1 MTTHSSAT
9 RSVLW
14 LARRLPD
21 IVKELRPM
29 PSHMVSELEGR
40 LAAAKEQGA
49 TRNSL
54 RSCADYVFES
64 MGVRQPTWV
73 EGSTAARLPAVA
85 IHPDIGAFI
94 LHQHTPAG
102 GWLLEDADGSRHVT
116 VLPEGAFY
124 TEIQASQ
131 AATPGLYRTAG
142 ELFRGALRDNR
153 RYFVHAAV
161 ASIVINL
168 FGLLTSLYSMQVYD
182 RVIPTQGLSTLYAL
196 TAGISMG
203 ILLELIAK
211 FARAA
216 ITEHSVRSMDL
227 NLSHSIFERLLRVR
241 MDQFPASVGTLSA
254 QLRSYEMIRS
264 FASSVTLYLLV
275 DTPFAALF
283 LVVIYLLGGPLVAAV
298 PVVFFIVALA
308 IGFLFRSGMERHALS
323 GQAASNRKLGLL
335 VEAVEGAEAI
345 KASGAGWQFLARWN
359 GLTRI
364 NIDEDMRLRH
374 LGDSASY
381 YAGFLQQIS
390 YVLLVATGAYVA
402 STSTSLTSGG
412 IIACSIISGRV
423 LTPAGMLPGLMV
435 QWANAKSAM
444 RSLSHIFKLEQDN
457 HAVERPLVMDHLR
470 GEMAVQNLEFGYRGH
485 ATVLQ
490 LESLRIEPGE
500 KIGLLG
506 AVGSGKSTLLKL
518 LSGMYMPSK
527 GRVSLDGID
536 LQHISRVHLSDR
548 LGYLPQDVRLFAG
561 SLRDNLTTGIVGK
574 TEQHLL
580 AACELTGLRQVIAAH
595 PKGLDMPIA
604 EGGTG
609 VSGGQK
615 QLIAL
620 TRMVLSAPDVWLLDE
635 PTASMDEALEMRTIA
650 ALSTTVQVDQTLIL
664 VTHKPALLQLVDR
677 LVILSPTGV
686 VMDGPKAQ
694 VLQQLA
700 ARSRPTPVPTPS
712 NANATAAR
720 PGAPLEAVA

>member
-1 MTTHSSAT
+1 MTAASSVTH
-9 RSVLW
+9 SVLW

-21 IVKELRPM
+21 LVKDLRPM
-29 PSHMVSELEGR
+29 QSHMMAELEGR
-40 LAAAKEQGA
+40 LTVLQEMSV
-49 TRNSL
+49 TRDGL
-54 RSCADYVFES
+54 RDCVDHAFRA
-64 MGVRQPTWV
+64 MGVRSQAWV
-73 EGSTAARLPAVA
+73 EGSAAARLPAAA

-102 GWLLEDADGSRHVT
+102 GWLLEDATGRRHVT
-116 VLPEGAFY
+116 VLPQGALY
-124 TEIQASQ
+124 TEIHATQAES
-131 AATPGLYRTAG
+131 LDFYRTAG

-153 RYFVHAAV
+153 RYFFHAAI
-161 ASIVINL
+161 ASVVINL

-196 TAGISMG
+196 TAGIAVG

-216 ITEHSVRSMDL
+216 ITEHSIRSMDL
-227 NLSHSIFERLLRVR
+227 ELSHSIFERLLRVR

-275 DTPFAALF
+275 DTPFALIF
-283 LVVIYLLGGPLVAAV
+283 LAIIYLLGGPLVAAV
-298 PVVFFIVALA
+298 PVAFFIVALA
-308 IGFLFRSGMERHALS
+308 VGFLFRRGMERHALS
-323 GQAASNRKLGLL
+323 GQAAANRKLGLL
-335 VEAVEGAEAI
+335 VEAVESAESI

-359 GLTRI
+359 GLTRT
-364 NIDEDMRLRH
+364 NVDEDMRLRH
-374 LGDSASY
+374 LGESASH

-402 STSTSLTSGG
+402 STSTSLTAGG

-444 RSLSHIFKLEQDN
+444 RSLSHIFTLEQDN
-457 HAVERPLVMDHLR
+457 HAVERPLVIDRLR
-470 GEMAVQNLEFGYRGH
+470 GEMAVQKLEFGYRGH

-490 LESLRIEPGE
+490 LENLHIAAGE
-500 KIGLLG
+500 KVGLLG
-506 AVGSGKSTLLKL
+506 PVGSGKSTLLKL

-527 GRVSLDGID
+527 GRVSLDGVD
-536 LQHISRVHLSDR
+536 MQHISRAHLSDR

-561 SLRDNLTTGIVGK
+561 TLRDNLVSGVVGK

-620 TRMVLSAPDVWLLDE
+620 TRMVLAAPDVWLLDE
-635 PTASMDEALEMRTIA
+635 PTASMDEALEVRTIA
-650 ALSTTVQVDQTLIL
+650 ALRAGVQVDQTLIL

-686 VMDGPKAQ
+686 VLDGPKAQ

-700 ARSRPTPVPTPS
+700 ARSRPAS
-712 NANATAAR
+712 ATR

>member
-1 MTTHSSAT
+1 MNTSPPINTPSSAAQ
-9 RSVLW
+9 SVLW

-21 IVKELRPM
+21 IVKDLRPLQ
-29 PSHMVSELEGR
+29 SHMVVELESR
-40 LAAAKEQGA
+40 LAAAQERGL
-49 TRNSL
+49 TRDGL
-54 RSCADYVFES
+54 KACVAYAFAS
-64 MGVRQPTWV
+64 MGAHSQAWDER
-73 EGSTAARLPAVA
+73 SAAARLPAVA
-85 IHPDIGAFI
+85 VHPDIGVFI

-102 GWLLEDADGSRHVT
+102 GWLLEDASGNRHVT
-116 VLPEGAFY
+116 VLPSGALY
-124 TEIQASQ
+124 TEIQASH
-131 AATPGLYRTAG
+131 ATGTSLYRTAG

-153 RYFVHAAV
+153 RYFIHAAI
-161 ASIVINL
+161 ASVVINL

-196 TAGISMG
+196 TAGIAVG
-203 ILLELIAK
+203 ILLELVAK
-211 FARAA
+211 FARAT
-216 ITEHSVRSMDL
+216 ITEHSIRSMDVD
-227 NLSHSIFERLLRVR
+227 LSHSIFERLLRVR

-275 DTPFAALF
+275 DTPFAILF
-283 LVVIYLLGGPLVAAV
+283 LAVIYLLGGPLVAAV

-308 IGFLFRSGMERHALS
+308 VGFLFRSGMERHALS

-335 VEAVEGAEAI
+335 VEAVEGAESI

-374 LGDSASY
+374 LGDSATY

-402 STSTSLTSGG
+402 STSTSLTAGG

-444 RSLSHIFKLEQDN
+444 RSLSHIFSLEQDN
-457 HAVERPLVMDHLR
+457 HAVERPLAIDRLR
-470 GEMAVQNLEFGYRGH
+470 GEVTVQNLEFGYRGH

-490 LESLRIEPGE
+490 LENLHIKPGE
-500 KIGLLG
+500 KVGLLG
-506 AVGSGKSTLLKL
+506 PVGSGKSTLLKL
-518 LSGMYMPSK
+518 LSGMYMPSA

-536 LQHISRVHLSDR
+536 LQHVSRPHLSDR

-561 SLRDNLTTGIVGK
+561 TLRDNLTTGVLGK

-595 PKGLDMPIA
+595 PKGFDMPIA

-620 TRMVLSAPDVWLLDE
+620 TRMVLATPDVWLLDE
-635 PTASMDEALEMRTIA
+635 PTASMDETLESRTIA
-650 ALSTTVQVDQTLIL
+650 ALRASVQVDQTLIL

-686 VMDGPKAQ
+686 VMDGPKAL

-700 ARSRPTPVPTPS
+700 ARSRPAP
-712 NANATAAR
+712 AGR

>member
-1 MTTHSSAT
+1 MTTQSSVT
-9 RSVLW
+9 HSVLW

-21 IVKELRPM
+21 IVKDLRPM
-29 PSHMVSELEGR
+29 QSHMVSELEGR
-40 LAAAKEQGA
+40 LMVAQEQGA
-49 TRNSL
+49 TRDGL
-54 RSCADYVFES
+54 QGCVDHAFES
-64 MGVRQPTWV
+64 MGVRQPAWA
-73 EGSTAARLPAVA
+73 EGSAAARLPAVA
-85 IHPDIGAFI
+85 IHPDVGAFI

-102 GWLLEDADGSRHVT
+102 GWLLEDAAGSRHVSA
-116 VLPEGAFY
+116 LPEGALY
-124 TEIQASQ
+124 TEIQASH
-131 AATPGLYRTAG
+131 AVGPGLYRTAG
-142 ELFRGALRDNR
+142 DLFRGALRDNR
-153 RYFVHAAV
+153 RYFIHAAI
-161 ASIVINL
+161 ASVVINL

-196 TAGISMG
+196 TAGIAIG
-203 ILLELIAK
+203 ILLELVAK
-211 FARAA
+211 FARAT
-216 ITEHSVRSMDL
+216 ITEHSIRSMDL

-275 DTPFAALF
+275 DTPFAVLF
-283 LVVIYLLGGPLVAAV
+283 LAVIYLLGGPLVAAV

-308 IGFLFRSGMERHALS
+308 VGFLFRSGMERHALS

-345 KASGAGWQFLARWN
+345 KASGASWQFLARWN
-359 GLTRI
+359 GLTRT

-402 STSTSLTSGG
+402 STSTSLTAGG

-444 RSLSHIFKLEQDN
+444 RSLSHIFDLEQDN
-457 HAVERPLVMDHLR
+457 HAVERPMVIDRLR
-470 GEMAVQNLEFGYRGH
+470 GEVVVQNLEFGYRGH

-490 LESLRIEPGE
+490 LESLRIAPGE
-500 KIGLLG
+500 KVGLLG

-536 LQHISRVHLSDR
+536 LQHISRAHLSDR

-561 SLRDNLTTGIVGK
+561 TLRDNLTTGVVGK

-615 QLIAL
+615 QMIAL
-620 TRMVLSAPDVWLLDE
+620 TRMVLSTPDMWLLDE
-635 PTASMDEALEMRTIA
+635 PTASMDEPLEMRTIA
-650 ALSTTVQVDQTLIL
+650 ALRATVQVDQTLIL

-700 ARSRPTPVPTPS
+700 ARSRPAPVSTPAPAP
-712 NANATAAR
+712 ATR

>member
-1 MTTHSSAT
+1 MSTPSPNTTSHAT

-21 IVKELRPM
+21 IVKDLRPM
-29 PSHMVSELEGR
+29 KSHMVAELQTR
-40 LAAAKEQGA
+40 LAAAQEQGL
-49 TRNSL
+49 TRDRL
-54 RSCADYVFES
+54 QACADHAFAS
-64 MGVRQPTWV
+64 MGARSQTWT
-73 EGSTAARLPAVA
+73 EGRAAARLPAVA
-85 IHPDIGAFI
+85 VHPDVGVFI

-102 GWLLEDADGSRHVT
+102 GWLLEDESGHRHVT
-116 VLPEGAFY
+116 VLPEDALY
-124 TEIQASQ
+124 TEIQANH
-131 AATPGLYRTAG
+131 ATGDSLYRTAG

-153 RYFVHAAV
+153 RYFIHAAI
-161 ASIVINL
+161 ASVVINL

-196 TAGISMG
+196 TAGIAIG

-211 FARAA
+211 FARAT
-216 ITEHSVRSMDL
+216 ITEHSIRSMDV
-227 NLSHSIFERLLRVR
+227 NLSHSIFERLLHVR

-275 DTPFAALF
+275 DTPFAILF

-308 IGFLFRSGMERHALS
+308 VGFLFRRGMERHALS

-335 VEAVEGAEAI
+335 VEAVEGAESI

-444 RSLSHIFKLEQDN
+444 RSLSHIFSLEQDN
-457 HAVERPLVMDHLR
+457 HAVERPLAIDRLR
-470 GEMAVQNLEFGYRGH
+470 GEVAVQNLEFGYRGH

-490 LESLRIEPGE
+490 LENLHIKPGE
-500 KIGLLG
+500 KVGLLG
-506 AVGSGKSTLLKL
+506 PVGSGKSTLLKL
-518 LSGMYMPSK
+518 MSGMYMPSK

-536 LQHISRVHLSDR
+536 LQHISRPHLSDR

-561 SLRDNLTTGIVGK
+561 TLRDNLTTGVLGK

-580 AACELTGLRQVIAAH
+580 AACELTGLRQVIASH
-595 PKGLDMPIA
+595 PKGFDMPIA

-620 TRMVLSAPDVWLLDE
+620 TRMVLAAPDVWLLDE
-635 PTASMDEALEMRTIA
+635 PTASMDETLEARTIA
-650 ALSTTVQVDQTLIL
+650 ALRASVQIDETLVI

-686 VMDGPKAQ
+686 VMDGPKAL

-700 ARSRPTPVPTPS
+700 ARSRPP
-712 NANATAAR
+712 AAAGH
-720 PGAPLEAVA
+720 PGAPQEAAA

>member
-1 MTTHSSAT
+1 M
-9 RSVLW
+9 LW

-21 IVKELRPM
+21 IVKDLRPLQ
-29 PSHMVSELEGR
+29 SHMASELDVR
-40 LAAAKEQGA
+40 LAAAQEGGLSRDK
-49 TRNSL
+49 L
-54 RSCADYVFES
+54 LSCANYAFES
-64 MGVRQPTWV
+64 MGVRSPAWV
-73 EGSTAARLPAVA
+73 EGIATARLPAVA
-85 IHPDIGAFI
+85 IHPDAGAFI

-102 GWLLEDADGSRHVT
+102 GWLLEDAAGRRHVT
-116 VLPEGAFY
+116 VLPEGALY
-124 TEIQASQ
+124 TEIH
-131 AATPGLYRTAG
+131 ATYAEGVNPYRTAG

-153 RYFVHAAV
+153 RFFFHAAA
-161 ASIVINL
+161 ASVVINL

-196 TAGISMG
+196 TAGIAMG
-203 ILLELIAK
+203 ILLELVAK
-211 FARAA
+211 FARAT
-216 ITEHSVRSMDL
+216 ITEHAIRSMDL
-227 NLSHSIFERLLRVR
+227 GLSHSIFERLLRVR

-275 DTPFAALF
+275 DTPFALLF
-283 LVVIYLLGGPLVAAV
+283 LAVIYLLGGPLVAAV
-298 PVVFFIVALA
+298 PVAFFIVALMV
-308 IGFLFRSGMERHALS
+308 GFLFRRSMERHALS

-335 VEAVEGAEAI
+335 VEAVESAESI
-345 KASGAGWQFLARWN
+345 KASGSGWQFLARWN

-374 LGDSASY
+374 LGDSATY
-381 YAGFLQQIS
+381 YAGFLQQLS

-402 STSTSLTSGG
+402 TTSTSLTSGG

-444 RSLSHIFKLEQDN
+444 RSLSHIFTLEQDN
-457 HAVERPLVMDHLR
+457 HAVEHPLAIDRLR

-485 ATVLQ
+485 PTVLQ
-490 LESLRIEPGE
+490 LENLLVKPGE
-500 KIGLLG
+500 KVGLLG
-506 AVGSGKSTLLKL
+506 PVGSGKSTLLKL
-518 LSGMYMPSK
+518 LSGMYMPAR

-536 LQHISRVHLSDR
+536 LQHISRTHLSDR

-561 SLRDNLTTGIVGK
+561 TLRDNLTTGIVGK

-580 AACELTGLRQVIAAH
+580 AACELTGLRPVIAAH
-595 PKGLDMPIA
+595 PKGFDMPIA

-620 TRMVLSAPDVWLLDE
+620 TRMVLAAPDVWLLDE
-635 PTASMDEALEMRTIA
+635 PTASMDEGLEARTIA
-650 ALSTTVQVDQTLIL
+650 ALRSSVQVDQTLIL

-686 VMDGPKAQ
+686 AMDGPKAM

-700 ARSRPTPVPTPS
+700 ARSRPAP
-712 NANATAAR
+712 AHR

>member
-1 MTTHSSAT
+1 VNIPPPVNAPSLITH
-9 RSVLW
+9 SVLW
-14 LARRLPD
+14 LSRRLPD
-21 IVKELRPM
+21 IVKDLRPM
-29 PSHMVSELEGR
+29 QSHMVAELEGR
-40 LAAAKEQGA
+40 LAAAQQQGI
-49 TRNSL
+49 TRDRL
-54 RSCADYVFES
+54 KACVDYAFVS
-64 MGVRQPTWV
+64 MGVRSQAWAD
-73 EGSTAARLPAVA
+73 GSAAARLPAVA
-85 IHPDIGAFI
+85 IHPDVGVFI

-102 GWLLEDADGSRHVT
+102 GWLLEDASGKRHVT
-116 VLPEGAFY
+116 VLPEGALY
-124 TEIQASQ
+124 TEIQASH
-131 AATPGLYRTAG
+131 ATGRSLYRTAG
-142 ELFRGALRDNR
+142 ELLRGALRDNR
-153 RYFVHAAV
+153 RYFIHAAI
-161 ASIVINL
+161 ASVVINL

-196 TAGISMG
+196 TAGIAVG

-211 FARAA
+211 FARAT
-216 ITEHSVRSMDL
+216 ITEHSVRSMDAD
-227 NLSHSIFERLLRVR
+227 LSHSIFERLLRVR

-275 DTPFAALF
+275 DTPFALLF
-283 LVVIYLLGGPLVAAV
+283 LAVIYLLGGPLVAAV

-308 IGFLFRSGMERHALS
+308 VGFLFRRGMERHALS

-335 VEAVEGAEAI
+335 VEAVEGAESI

-374 LGDSASY
+374 LGDSATY

-402 STSTSLTSGG
+402 STSTSLTAGG

-444 RSLSHIFKLEQDN
+444 RSLSHIFSLEQDN
-457 HAVERPLVMDHLR
+457 HAVDRPLAIDRLR
-470 GEMAVQNLEFGYRGH
+470 GEVAVQNLEFGYRGH

-490 LESLRIEPGE
+490 LENLHIKPGE
-500 KIGLLG
+500 KVGLLG
-506 AVGSGKSTLLKL
+506 PVGSGKSTLLKL

-536 LQHISRVHLSDR
+536 LQHISRPHLSDR

-561 SLRDNLTTGIVGK
+561 TLRDNLTTGVLGK

-595 PKGLDMPIA
+595 PKGFDMPIA

-620 TRMVLSAPDVWLLDE
+620 TRMVLAAPDVWLFDE
-635 PTASMDEALEMRTIA
+635 PTASMDETLESRTIA
-650 ALSTTVQVDQTLIL
+650 ALRASVQIDQTLIL

-686 VMDGPKAQ
+686 VMDGPKAL

-700 ARSRPTPVPTPS
+700 TRSRPAP
-712 NANATAAR
+712 AGR

>member
-1 MTTHSSAT
+1 MNAPSNLQPASIAH
-9 RSVLW
+9 SVLW

-21 IVKELRPM
+21 IVKDLRPLQ
-29 PSHMVSELEGR
+29 SHMASELDVR
-40 LAAAKEQGA
+40 LAAAQEGGLSRDK
-49 TRNSL
+49 L
-54 RSCADYVFES
+54 LSCANYAFES
-64 MGVRQPTWV
+64 MGLRSPAWA
-73 EGSTAARLPAVA
+73 EGIAATKLPAAA
-85 IHPDIGAFI
+85 IHPDVGAFI

-102 GWLLEDADGSRHVT
+102 GWLLEDAAGRRHVT
-116 VLPEGAFY
+116 VLPEGALY
-124 TEIQASQ
+124 AEIR
-131 AATPGLYRTAG
+131 ATDAGGVNPYRTAG

-153 RYFVHAAV
+153 RFFFHAAV
-161 ASIVINL
+161 ASVVINL

-196 TAGISMG
+196 TAGIAMG
-203 ILLELIAK
+203 ILLELVAK
-211 FARAA
+211 FARAT
-216 ITEHSVRSMDL
+216 ITEHAIRSMDL
-227 NLSHSIFERLLRVR
+227 GLSHSIFERLLRVR

-275 DTPFAALF
+275 DTPFALLF
-283 LVVIYLLGGPLVAAV
+283 LAVIYLLGGPLVAAV
-298 PVVFFIVALA
+298 PVAFFIVALMV
-308 IGFLFRSGMERHALS
+308 GFLFRRSMERHALS

-335 VEAVEGAEAI
+335 VEAVESAESI
-345 KASGAGWQFLARWN
+345 KASGSGWQFLARWN

-374 LGDSASY
+374 LGDSATY
-381 YAGFLQQIS
+381 YAGFLQQLS

-402 STSTSLTSGG
+402 TTSTSLTSGG

-444 RSLSHIFKLEQDN
+444 RSLSHIFTLEQDN
-457 HAVERPLVMDHLR
+457 HAVERPLVIDRLR
-470 GEMAVQNLEFGYRGH
+470 GEVAVQNLEFGYRGH

-490 LESLRIEPGE
+490 LENLHIQPGE
-500 KIGLLG
+500 KVGLLG
-506 AVGSGKSTLLKL
+506 PVGSGKSTLLKL

-536 LQHISRVHLSDR
+536 LQHVSRPHLSDR

-561 SLRDNLTTGIVGK
+561 TLRDNLTFGVLGK
-574 TEQHLL
+574 TEQNLL
-580 AACELTGLRQVIAAH
+580 AACELTGLRPVIAAH
-595 PKGLDMPIA
+595 PKGFDMPIA

-620 TRMVLSAPDVWLLDE
+620 TRMVLAAPDVWLLDE
-635 PTASMDEALEMRTIA
+635 PTASMDEGLEARTIA
-650 ALSTTVQVDQTLIL
+650 ALRASVQVEQTLIL

-686 VMDGPKAQ
+686 VLDGPKAH

-700 ARSRPTPVPTPS
+700 ARSRPAP
-712 NANATAAR
+712 AAR

>member
-1 MTTHSSAT
+1 MNTSPSTNTPSSVTH
-9 RSVLW
+9 SVLW

-21 IVKELRPM
+21 IVKDLRPLQ
-29 PSHMVSELEGR
+29 SHVLADLEVR
-40 LAAAKEQGA
+40 LAAAQEESV
-49 TRNSL
+49 TRDKL
-54 RSCADYVFES
+54 LECANYAFKS
-64 MGVRQPTWV
+64 MGMGSSTWV
-73 EGSTAARLPAVA
+73 EGSAAAKLPAVA
-85 IHPDIGAFI
+85 IHPDVGAFI
-94 LHQHTPAG
+94 LHQHTSAG
-102 GWLLEDADGSRHVT
+102 GWLLEDVAGRRHVT
-116 VLPEGAFY
+116 VLPDGAFY
-124 TEIQASQ
+124 AEIHVAHTEEVNF
-131 AATPGLYRTAG
+131 YDTAG
-142 ELFRGALRDNR
+142 GLFRGVLRENQR
-153 RYFVHAAV
+153 FFLHAAV
-161 ASIVINL
+161 ASVVINF

-203 ILLELIAK
+203 ILLELVAK

-216 ITEHSVRSMDL
+216 ITEHSIRSMDID
-227 NLSHSIFERLLRVR
+227 LSHGIFERLLRVR

-275 DTPFAALF
+275 DTPFALLF
-283 LVVIYLLGGPLVAAV
+283 LAVIYLLGGPLVAAV

-308 IGFLFRSGMERHALS
+308 VGFLFRRGMERHALS

-335 VEAVEGAEAI
+335 VEAVEGAESI

-374 LGDSASY
+374 LGDSATY

-402 STSTSLTSGG
+402 STSNTLTSGG

-444 RSLSHIFKLEQDN
+444 RSLSNIFTLEQDN
-457 HAVERPLVMDHLR
+457 HAVDRPLVIDHLR
-470 GEMAVQNLEFGYRGH
+470 GEMSVQNLEFGYRGH
-485 ATVLQ
+485 DTVLQ
-490 LESLRIEPGE
+490 LESMHIKPGE
-500 KIGLLG
+500 KVGLLG
-506 AVGSGKSTLLKL
+506 PVGSGKSTLLKL
-518 LSGMYMPSK
+518 LSGMYIPSK
-527 GRVSLDGID
+527 GRISLDGVD
-536 LQHISRVHLSDR
+536 LQHVSRTHLSDR
-548 LGYLPQDVRLFAG
+548 LGYLPQEVRLFAG
-561 SLRDNLTTGIVGK
+561 TLRDNLTTGVVGK

-580 AACELTGLRQVIAAH
+580 AACELTGLRSVIAAH
-595 PKGLDMPIA
+595 PKGFDMPIA

-620 TRMVLSAPDVWLLDE
+620 TRMVLAAPDVWLLDE
-635 PTASMDEALEMRTIA
+635 PTASMDESLEARTIA
-650 ALSTTVQVDQTLIL
+650 ALRATVQVDQTLVL

-686 VMDGPKAQ
+686 VMDGPKTQ

-700 ARSRPTPVPTPS
+700 ARSRPAPAGRSGT
-712 NANATAAR
+712 
-720 PGAPLEAVA
+720 PLEAVA

>member
-1 MTTHSSAT
+1 MAT
-9 RSVLW
+9 SPSVTRNVLW
-14 LARRLPD
+14 LARRLPEVAKD
-21 IVKELRPM
+21 LRPM
-29 PSHMVSELEGR
+29 QSHMMAELEGR
-40 LAAAKEQGA
+40 LTALQAKGV
-49 TRNSL
+49 TRDGL
-54 RSCADYVFES
+54 RACVDYAFLS
-64 MGVRQPTWV
+64 MGVRSQAWV
-73 EGSTAARLPAVA
+73 EGSKSAKLPAVVV
-85 IHPDIGAFI
+85 HPDSGAFI

-102 GWLLEDADGSRHVT
+102 GWLLEDADGRRHVT
-116 VLPEGAFY
+116 VLPQGMLCA
-124 TEIQASQ
+124 EIHAAQAEDRNIYGT
-131 AATPGLYRTAG
+131 AA

-153 RYFVHAAV
+153 RYFFHAAV
-161 ASIVINL
+161 ASVLINF

-182 RVIPTQGLSTLYAL
+182 RVIPTQGLATLYAL
-196 TAGISMG
+196 TAGIAVG

-216 ITEHSVRSMDL
+216 ITEHSIRSMDL
-227 NLSHSIFERLLRVR
+227 DLSHNIFERLLRVR

-275 DTPFAALF
+275 DTPFAFIF
-283 LVVIYLLGGPLVAAV
+283 LAIIYLLGGPLVAAV
-298 PVVFFIVALA
+298 PVAFFIVALA
-308 IGFLFRSGMERHALS
+308 VGFLFRGAMERHALS

-335 VEAVEGAEAI
+335 VEAVEGAESI

-359 GLTRI
+359 GLTRT
-364 NIDEDMRLRH
+364 NVDEDMRLRH
-374 LGDSASY
+374 LGESASY

-402 STSTSLTSGG
+402 STSTSLTAGG
-412 IIACSIISGRV
+412 IIACSILSGRV

-444 RSLSHIFKLEQDN
+444 RSLSHIFTLEQDN
-457 HAVERPLVMDHLR
+457 HTVERPLVIDRLR
-470 GEMAVQNLEFGYRGH
+470 GEVAVQRLEFGYRGH

-490 LESLRIEPGE
+490 LENLHIAPGE
-500 KIGLLG
+500 KVGLLG
-506 AVGSGKSTLLKL
+506 PVGSGKSTLLKL

-536 LQHISRVHLSDR
+536 MQHISRAHLSDR

-561 SLRDNLTTGIVGK
+561 TLRDNLTSGIIGK
-574 TEQHLL
+574 TEQNLL

-620 TRMVLSAPDVWLLDE
+620 TRMVLAAPDVWLLDE
-635 PTASMDEALEMRTIA
+635 PTASMDEALEARTIA
-650 ALSTTVQVDQTLIL
+650 ALRASVQVDQTLIL

-686 VMDGPKAQ
+686 VLDGPKAQ

-700 ARSRPTPVPTPS
+700 TRSRPAP
-712 NANATAAR
+712 ATR

>member
-1 MTTHSSAT
+1 MSTSSPNTTSHVT

-21 IVKELRPM
+21 IVKDLRPM
-29 PSHMVSELEGR
+29 KSHMVAELQTR
-40 LAAAKEQGA
+40 LAAAQEQGL
-49 TRNSL
+49 TRDGL
-54 RSCADYVFES
+54 QACADHAFVS
-64 MGVRQPTWV
+64 MGARSQAWT
-73 EGSTAARLPAVA
+73 EGSAAARLPAVA
-85 IHPDIGAFI
+85 IHPDVGVFI

-102 GWLLEDADGSRHVT
+102 GWLLEDASGHRHVT
-116 VLPEGAFY
+116 VLPEGAIY
-124 TEIQASQ
+124 TEIQASH
-131 AATPGLYRTAG
+131 ATGDSLYRTAG
-142 ELFRGALRDNR
+142 ELFRSALRDNR
-153 RYFVHAAV
+153 RYFIQAAL
-161 ASIVINL
+161 ASVVINL

-196 TAGISMG
+196 TAGIAIG

-211 FARAA
+211 FARAT
-216 ITEHSVRSMDL
+216 ITEHSIRSMDA

-275 DTPFAALF
+275 DTPFAILF
-283 LVVIYLLGGPLVAAV
+283 LAVIYLLGGPLVATV
-298 PVVFFIVALA
+298 PVVFFIVALTV
-308 IGFLFRSGMERHALS
+308 GFLSRRSMERHALS

-335 VEAVEGAEAI
+335 VEAVEGAESI

-364 NIDEDMRLRH
+364 SIDEDMRLRH
-374 LGDSASY
+374 LGDSATY

-390 YVLLVATGAYVA
+390 YVLLIATGAYVA
-402 STSTSLTSGG
+402 STSTTLTSGG
-412 IIACSIISGRV
+412 IIACSILSGRV

-435 QWANAKSAM
+435 QWANAKSAV
-444 RSLSHIFKLEQDN
+444 RSLSHIFSLEQDN
-457 HAVERPLVMDHLR
+457 HAVERPLAIDRLR
-470 GEMAVQNLEFGYRGH
+470 GEVAVHKLEFGYRGQ

-490 LESLRIEPGE
+490 LENLHIRPGE
-500 KIGLLG
+500 KVGLLG
-506 AVGSGKSTLLKL
+506 PVGSGKSTLLKL
-518 LSGMYMPSK
+518 MSGMYMPSK

-536 LQHISRVHLSDR
+536 LQHISRPHLSDR

-561 SLRDNLTTGIVGK
+561 TLRDNLTTGVLGK

-580 AACELTGLRQVIAAH
+580 AACELTGLGQVIAGH
-595 PKGLDMPIA
+595 PKGFDMPIA

-620 TRMVLSAPDVWLLDE
+620 TRMVLAAPDVWLLDE
-635 PTASMDEALEMRTIA
+635 PTASMDETLEARTIA
-650 ALSTTVQVDQTLIL
+650 ALRASVQIDETLVI

-700 ARSRPTPVPTPS
+700 ARSRPS
-712 NANATAAR
+712 AAAGH
-720 PGAPLEAVA
+720 PGAPQEAVA

>member
-1 MTTHSSAT
+1 MNTSPPANTPSSVTHN
-9 RSVLW
+9 VLW

-21 IVKELRPM
+21 IVKDLRPM
-29 PSHMVSELEGR
+29 QSHMMAELESR
-40 LAAAKEQGA
+40 LAAAQDQGIN
-49 TRNSL
+49 RDGL
-54 RSCADYVFES
+54 RACVDYAFES
-64 MGVRQPTWV
+64 MGARSQAWG
-73 EGSTAARLPAVA
+73 EGSAAARLPAVA
-85 IHPDIGAFI
+85 IHPDVGVFI

-102 GWLLEDADGSRHVT
+102 GWLLEDASGNRHVT
-116 VLPEGAFY
+116 VLPPGALY
-124 TEIQASQ
+124 TEIQASH
-131 AATPGLYRTAG
+131 ATGRSLYRTAG

-153 RYFVHAAV
+153 RYFIHAAI
-161 ASIVINL
+161 ASVVINL

-196 TAGISMG
+196 TAGIVMG
-203 ILLELIAK
+203 IFLELIAK
-211 FARAA
+211 FARAT
-216 ITEHSVRSMDL
+216 ITEHSVRAMDVD
-227 NLSHSIFERLLRVR
+227 LSHSIFERLLRVR

-275 DTPFAALF
+275 DTPFAILF
-283 LVVIYLLGGPLVAAV
+283 LAVIYLLGGPLVAAV

-308 IGFLFRSGMERHALS
+308 VGFLFRRGMERHALS

-335 VEAVEGAEAI
+335 VEAVEGAESI

-359 GLTRI
+359 GLTRT

-374 LGDSASY
+374 LGDSATY

-402 STSTSLTSGG
+402 STSTSLTAGG

-444 RSLSHIFKLEQDN
+444 RSLSHIFSLEQDN
-457 HAVERPLVMDHLR
+457 HAVERPLAIDRLR
-470 GEMAVQNLEFGYRGH
+470 GEVAVQGLEFGYRGH

-490 LESLRIEPGE
+490 LENLHIKPGE
-500 KIGLLG
+500 KVGLLG
-506 AVGSGKSTLLKL
+506 PVGSGKSTLLKL

-527 GRVSLDGID
+527 GRVSFDGID
-536 LQHISRVHLSDR
+536 LQHISRPHLSDR

-561 SLRDNLTTGIVGK
+561 TLRDNLTTGVLGK

-580 AACELTGLRQVIAAH
+580 AACELTGLHQVIAAH
-595 PKGLDMPIA
+595 PKGFDMPIA

-620 TRMVLSAPDVWLLDE
+620 TRMVLAAPDVWLLDE
-635 PTASMDEALEMRTIA
+635 PTASMDETLESRTIA
-650 ALSTTVQVDQTLIL
+650 ALRASVQVDQTLIL

-686 VMDGPKAQ
+686 VIDGPKAL

-700 ARSRPTPVPTPS
+700 ARSRPAPAP
-712 NANATAAR
+712 AGR

>member
-1 MTTHSSAT
+1 
-9 RSVLW
+9 V
-14 LARRLPD
+14 
-21 IVKELRPM
+21 
-29 PSHMVSELEGR
+29 
-40 LAAAKEQGA
+40 
-49 TRNSL
+49 
-54 RSCADYVFES
+54 
-64 MGVRQPTWV
+64 
-73 EGSTAARLPAVA
+73 
-85 IHPDIGAFI
+85 
-94 LHQHTPAG
+94 HQHTPAG
-102 GWLLEDADGSRHVT
+102 GWLLEDASGNRHVT
-116 VLPEGAFY
+116 VLPEGTLY
-124 TEIQASQ
+124 TEIQASHGAVQ
-131 AATPGLYRTAG
+131 NIQRTAAD
-142 ELFRGALRDNR
+142 LFRGALRENR
-153 RYFVHAAV
+153 RYFIHAAI
-161 ASIVINL
+161 ASVVINL

-196 TAGISMG
+196 TAGIAMG
-203 ILLELIAK
+203 ILLELVAK
-211 FARAA
+211 FARAT
-216 ITEHSVRSMDL
+216 ITEHSIRSMDL
-227 NLSHSIFERLLRVR
+227 DLSHSIFERLLRVR

-275 DTPFAALF
+275 DTPFAILF
-283 LVVIYLLGGPLVAAV
+283 LAVIYLLGGPLVAAV
-298 PVVFFIVALA
+298 PVVFFIVALTV
-308 IGFLFRSGMERHALS
+308 GFLFRRGMERHALS

-335 VEAVEGAEAI
+335 VEAVEGAESI

-359 GLTRI
+359 GLTRT
-364 NIDEDMRLRH
+364 NIDEDMGLRH
-374 LGDSASY
+374 LGDSATY

-444 RSLSHIFKLEQDN
+444 RSLSHIFTLEQDN
-457 HAVERPLVMDHLR
+457 HAVERPLVIDRLR
-470 GEMAVQNLEFGYRGH
+470 GEVAVQNLEFGYRGH

-490 LESLRIEPGE
+490 LENLHIQPGE
-500 KIGLLG
+500 KVGLLG
-506 AVGSGKSTLLKL
+506 PVGSGKSTLLKL

-536 LQHISRVHLSDR
+536 LQHVSRPHLSDR

-561 SLRDNLTTGIVGK
+561 TLRDNLTFGVLGK
-574 TEQHLL
+574 TEQNLL
-580 AACELTGLRQVIAAH
+580 AACELTGLRPVIAAH
-595 PKGLDMPIA
+595 PKGFDMPIA

-620 TRMVLSAPDVWLLDE
+620 TRMVLAAPDVWLLDE
-635 PTASMDEALEMRTIA
+635 PTASMDEGLEARTIA
-650 ALSTTVQVDQTLIL
+650 ALRASVQVEQTLIL

-686 VMDGPKAQ
+686 VLDGPKAH

-700 ARSRPTPVPTPS
+700 ARSRPAP
-712 NANATAAR
+712 AAR

>member
-1 MTTHSSAT
+1 MNSSPPKSAASTVT

-21 IVKELRPM
+21 IVKDLRPLQ
-29 PSHMVSELEGR
+29 SHMMAELEGR
-40 LAAAKEQGA
+40 LMALQEKSV
-49 TRNSL
+49 TRDGL
-54 RSCADYVFES
+54 RDCVDYAFRS
-64 MGVRQPTWV
+64 MGVRSQSWV
-73 EGSTAARLPAVA
+73 EGHAAAKLPAAA
-85 IHPDIGAFI
+85 IHPDAGAFI
-94 LHQHTPAG
+94 LHQHTPSG
-102 GWLLEDADGSRHVT
+102 GWLLEDANGRRHVT
-116 VLPEGAFY
+116 VLPQGALY
-124 TEIQASQ
+124 TEIHTSQ
-131 AATPGLYRTAG
+131 AEGLKFHRTAG

-153 RYFVHAAV
+153 RYFFHAAI
-161 ASIVINL
+161 ASVVINL

-182 RVIPTQGLSTLYAL
+182 RVIPTQGLATLYAL
-196 TAGISMG
+196 TAGIAVG

-216 ITEHSVRSMDL
+216 ITEHSIRSMDL
-227 NLSHSIFERLLRVR
+227 DLSHSIFERLLRVR

-275 DTPFAALF
+275 DTPFALLF
-283 LVVIYLLGGPLVAAV
+283 LGMIYLLGGPLVAAV

-308 IGFLFRSGMERHALS
+308 VGFLFRSGMERHALS

-335 VEAVEGAEAI
+335 VEAVEGAESI

-364 NIDEDMRLRH
+364 NVDEDMRLRH
-374 LGDSASY
+374 LGESASY

-402 STSTSLTSGG
+402 STSTSLTAGG

-444 RSLSHIFKLEQDN
+444 RSLSHIFSLEQDN
-457 HAVERPLVMDHLR
+457 HTVERPLVIDRLR
-470 GEMAVQNLEFGYRGH
+470 GGFAVQKVEFGYRGH
-485 ATVLQ
+485 PTVLQ
-490 LESLRIEPGE
+490 LEGLHIAPGE
-500 KIGLLG
+500 KVGLLG
-506 AVGSGKSTLLKL
+506 PVGSGKSTLLKL

-536 LQHISRVHLSDR
+536 LQHISRAHLSDR

-561 SLRDNLTTGIVGK
+561 TLRDNLTTGVVGK

-580 AACELTGLRQVIAAH
+580 AACELTGLNQVVAAH
-595 PKGLDMPIA
+595 PKGFDLPIA

-620 TRMVLSAPDVWLLDE
+620 TRMLLAAPDVWLLDE
-635 PTASMDEALEMRTIA
+635 PTASMDEPLEMRTIA
-650 ALSTTVQVDQTLIL
+650 ALRAGVQVDQTLIL
-664 VTHKPALLQLVDR
+664 VTHKTALLQLVDR
-677 LVILSPTGV
+677 LVILSPSGV
-686 VMDGPKAQ
+686 VLDGPKAQ

-700 ARSRPTPVPTPS
+700 TRPRPASATRS
-712 NANATAAR
+712 
-720 PGAPLEAVA
+720 GASLEAVA

>member
-1 MTTHSSAT
+1 MNTPPPANTPSSAAHN
-9 RSVLW
+9 VLW

-21 IVKELRPM
+21 IVKDLRPLQ
-29 PSHMVSELEGR
+29 SHMMAELESR
-40 LAAAKEQGA
+40 LAAAQEQGIN
-49 TRNSL
+49 RDGL
-54 RSCADYVFES
+54 RACVDYAFAS
-64 MGVRQPTWV
+64 MGARSQAWG
-73 EGSTAARLPAVA
+73 EGSAAARLPAVA
-85 IHPDIGAFI
+85 IHPDVGVFI

-102 GWLLEDADGSRHVT
+102 GWLLEDASGNRHVT
-116 VLPEGAFY
+116 VLPPGALY
-124 TEIQASQ
+124 TEIQASH
-131 AATPGLYRTAG
+131 ATGRSLYRTAG

-153 RYFVHAAV
+153 RYFIHAAI
-161 ASIVINL
+161 ASVVINL

-196 TAGISMG
+196 TAGIVMG
-203 ILLELIAK
+203 IFLELIAK
-211 FARAA
+211 FARAT
-216 ITEHSVRSMDL
+216 ITEHSVRAMDVD
-227 NLSHSIFERLLRVR
+227 LSHSIFERLLRVR

-275 DTPFAALF
+275 DTPFAILF
-283 LVVIYLLGGPLVAAV
+283 LAVIYLLGGPLVAAV

-308 IGFLFRSGMERHALS
+308 VGFLFRRGMERHALS

-335 VEAVEGAEAI
+335 VEAVEGAESI

-359 GLTRI
+359 GLTRT

-374 LGDSASY
+374 LGDSATY

-402 STSTSLTSGG
+402 STSTSLTAGG

-444 RSLSHIFKLEQDN
+444 RSLSHIFSLEQDN
-457 HAVERPLVMDHLR
+457 HAVERPLAIDRLR
-470 GEMAVQNLEFGYRGH
+470 GEVAVQGLEFGYRGH

-490 LESLRIEPGE
+490 LENLHIKPGE
-500 KIGLLG
+500 KVGLLG
-506 AVGSGKSTLLKL
+506 PVGSGKSTLLKL

-536 LQHISRVHLSDR
+536 LQHISRPHLSDR

-561 SLRDNLTTGIVGK
+561 TLRDNLTTGVLGK

-595 PKGLDMPIA
+595 PKGFDMPIA

-620 TRMVLSAPDVWLLDE
+620 TRMVLAAPDVWLLDE
-635 PTASMDEALEMRTIA
+635 PTASMDETLESRTIA
-650 ALSTTVQVDQTLIL
+650 ALRASVQVDQTLIL

-686 VMDGPKAQ
+686 VIDGPKAL

-700 ARSRPTPVPTPS
+700 ARSRPAPAP
-712 NANATAAR
+712 AGR

>member
-1 MTTHSSAT
+1 MTTRSSVS

-14 LARRLPD
+14 LARRLPG

-29 PSHMVSELEGR
+29 QSHMVSELEGR
-40 LAAAKEQGA
+40 LAAAQTPGI
-49 TRNSL
+49 TREGL
-54 RSCADYVFES
+54 LACADYAFQS
-64 MGVRQPTWV
+64 MGVRQPAWIA
-73 EGSTAARLPAVA
+73 SSKAARLPAVA
-85 IHPDIGAFI
+85 IHPDVGAFI

-102 GWLLEDADGSRHVT
+102 GWLLEDAEGSRHVT
-116 VLPEGAFY
+116 VLPEGALY
-124 TEIQASQ
+124 TEIQASH
-131 AATPGLYRTAG
+131 ATGLNLYQTAG
-142 ELFRGALRDNR
+142 DLFRGALRDNR
-153 RYFVHAAV
+153 RYFFHAAI
-161 ASIVINL
+161 ASVLINL

-196 TAGISMG
+196 TAGVAMG
-203 ILLELIAK
+203 IFLELVAK
-211 FARAA
+211 FARAT
-216 ITEHSVRSMDL
+216 ITEHSVKSMDL
-227 NLSHSIFERLLRVR
+227 HLSHSIFERLLRVR

-275 DTPFAALF
+275 DTPFAIFF
-283 LVVIYLLGGPLVAAV
+283 LAVIYMLGGPLVAAV
-298 PVVFFIVALA
+298 PVVFFIVALTV
-308 IGFLFRSGMERHALS
+308 GFLFRGGMERHALS

-335 VEAVEGAEAI
+335 VEAVEGAESI

-359 GLTRI
+359 SLTRT
-364 NIDEDMRLRH
+364 NVDEDMRLRH
-374 LGDSASY
+374 LGESASY

-390 YVLLVATGAYVA
+390 YALLVATGAYVA
-402 STSTSLTSGG
+402 STSTTLTAGG

-457 HAVERPLVMDHLR
+457 HAVECPFAIDRLR
-470 GEMAVQNLEFGYRGH
+470 GEVAVQNLEFGYRGH

-490 LESLRIEPGE
+490 LESLRIAPGE

-506 AVGSGKSTLLKL
+506 PVGSGKSTLLKL

-527 GRVSLDGID
+527 GRVSFDGID
-536 LQHISRVHLSDR
+536 LQHISRPHLSDR
-548 LGYLPQDVRLFAG
+548 LSYLPQDVRLFAG
-561 SLRDNLTTGIVGK
+561 TLRDNLTTGIVGK

-580 AACELTGLRQVIAAH
+580 AACELTGLAQVIAAH

-635 PTASMDEALEMRTIA
+635 PTASMDESLEMRTIA
-650 ALSTTVQVDQTLIL
+650 ALRATVQVDQTLIL

-677 LVILSPTGV
+677 LVILSPTGI

-700 ARSRPTPVPTPS
+700 ARSRPTPVPTPA
-712 NANATAAR
+712 ANR

>member
-1 MTTHSSAT
+1 MNNPPVKNAPSSVT
-9 RSVLW
+9 PSVLW

-21 IVKELRPM
+21 IVKDLRPM
-29 PSHMVSELEGR
+29 QSHMLAELEGR
-40 LAAAKEQGA
+40 LAALQEKSV
-49 TRNSL
+49 TRDGL
-54 RSCADYVFES
+54 RGCVDHAFRS
-64 MGVRQPTWV
+64 MGVRSQSWI
-73 EGSTAARLPAVA
+73 EGHAAAKLPAAA
-85 IHPDIGAFI
+85 IHPDVGAFI

-102 GWLLEDADGSRHVT
+102 GWLLEDATGRRHVT
-116 VLPEGAFY
+116 VLPQGALY
-124 TEIQASQ
+124 TEIHTTQAE
-131 AATPGLYRTAG
+131 GLNFYRTAG

-153 RYFVHAAV
+153 RYFVHAAI
-161 ASIVINL
+161 ASVVINL

-196 TAGISMG
+196 TAGIAVG

-216 ITEHSVRSMDL
+216 ITEHSIRSMDL
-227 NLSHSIFERLLRVR
+227 DLSHSIFERLLRVR

-275 DTPFAALF
+275 DTPFALIF
-283 LVVIYLLGGPLVAAV
+283 LAIIYLLGGPLVAAV
-298 PVVFFIVALA
+298 PVAFFIVALA
-308 IGFLFRSGMERHALS
+308 VGFLFRRGMERHALS
-323 GQAASNRKLGLL
+323 GQAAANRKLGLL
-335 VEAVEGAEAI
+335 VEAVEGAESI

-359 GLTRI
+359 GLTRT
-364 NIDEDMRLRH
+364 NVDEDMRLRH
-374 LGDSASY
+374 LGESASY

-402 STSTSLTSGG
+402 STSTSLTAGG

-444 RSLSHIFKLEQDN
+444 RSLSHIFTLEQDN
-457 HAVERPLVMDHLR
+457 HAVERPLVIDRLR
-470 GEMAVQNLEFGYRGH
+470 GEVAVQKLEFGYRGH

-490 LESLRIEPGE
+490 LENLHITAGE
-500 KIGLLG
+500 KVGLLG
-506 AVGSGKSTLLKL
+506 PVGSGKSTLLKL

-536 LQHISRVHLSDR
+536 MQHISRAHLSDR

-561 SLRDNLTTGIVGK
+561 TLRDNLTTGVVGK
-574 TEQHLL
+574 TEQNLL

-620 TRMVLSAPDVWLLDE
+620 TRMVLAAPDVWLLDE
-635 PTASMDEALEMRTIA
+635 PTASMDEPLENRTIA
-650 ALSTTVQVDQTLIL
+650 ALRASVQVDQTLIL

-686 VMDGPKAQ
+686 VLDGPKAQ

-700 ARSRPTPVPTPS
+700 VRSRPAS
-712 NANATAAR
+712 AAR

>member
-1 MTTHSSAT
+1 VNTSPSTNTPSSVTH
-9 RSVLW
+9 SVLW

-21 IVKELRPM
+21 IVKDLRPLQ
-29 PSHMVSELEGR
+29 SHVLADLEVR
-40 LAAAKEQGA
+40 LAAAQEESV
-49 TRNSL
+49 TRDKL
-54 RSCADYVFES
+54 LECANYAFKS
-64 MGVRQPTWV
+64 MGMGSSTWV
-73 EGSTAARLPAVA
+73 EGSAAAKLPAVA
-85 IHPDIGAFI
+85 IHPDVGAFI
-94 LHQHTPAG
+94 LHQHTSAG
-102 GWLLEDADGSRHVT
+102 GWLLEDVAGRRHVT
-116 VLPEGAFY
+116 VLPDGAFY
-124 TEIQASQ
+124 AEIHVAHTEEVNF
-131 AATPGLYRTAG
+131 YDTAG
-142 ELFRGALRDNR
+142 GLFRGVLRENQR
-153 RYFVHAAV
+153 FFLHAAV
-161 ASIVINL
+161 ASVVINF

-203 ILLELIAK
+203 ILLELVAK

-216 ITEHSVRSMDL
+216 ITEHSIRSMDID
-227 NLSHSIFERLLRVR
+227 LSHGIFERLLRVR

-275 DTPFAALF
+275 DTPFALLF
-283 LVVIYLLGGPLVAAV
+283 LAVIYLLGGPLVAAV

-308 IGFLFRSGMERHALS
+308 VGFLFRRGMERHALS

-335 VEAVEGAEAI
+335 VEAVEGAESI

-374 LGDSASY
+374 LGDSATY

-402 STSTSLTSGG
+402 STSNTLTSGG

-444 RSLSHIFKLEQDN
+444 RSLSNIFTLEQDN
-457 HAVERPLVMDHLR
+457 HAVDRPLVIDHLR
-470 GEMAVQNLEFGYRGH
+470 GEMSVQNLEFGYRGH
-485 ATVLQ
+485 DTVLQ
-490 LESLRIEPGE
+490 LESMHIKPGE
-500 KIGLLG
+500 KVGLLG
-506 AVGSGKSTLLKL
+506 PVGSGKSTLLKL
-518 LSGMYMPSK
+518 LSGMYIPSK
-527 GRVSLDGID
+527 GRISLDGVD
-536 LQHISRVHLSDR
+536 LQHVSRTHLSDR
-548 LGYLPQDVRLFAG
+548 LGYLPQEVRLFAG
-561 SLRDNLTTGIVGK
+561 TLRDNLTTGVVGK

-580 AACELTGLRQVIAAH
+580 AACELTGLRSVIAAH
-595 PKGLDMPIA
+595 PKGFDMPIA

-620 TRMVLSAPDVWLLDE
+620 TRMVLAAPDVWLLDE
-635 PTASMDEALEMRTIA
+635 PTASMDESLEARTIA
-650 ALSTTVQVDQTLIL
+650 ALRATVQVDQTLVL

-686 VMDGPKAQ
+686 VMDGPKTQ

-700 ARSRPTPVPTPS
+700 ARSRPAPAGRSGT
-712 NANATAAR
+712 
-720 PGAPLEAVA
+720 PLEAVA

>member
-1 MTTHSSAT
+1 MNTSFATNTPSSVT
-9 RSVLW
+9 QSVLW

-21 IVKELRPM
+21 IVKDLRPLQ
-29 PSHMVSELEGR
+29 SHKMADLENR
-40 LAAAKEQGA
+40 LAAVQEQGT
-49 TRNSL
+49 TRDGL
-54 RSCADYVFES
+54 RGCVDHAFKS
-64 MGVRQPTWV
+64 MGVRSQAWS
-73 EGSTAARLPAVA
+73 EGSAAARLPAVA
-85 IHPDIGAFI
+85 IHPDVGAF
-94 LHQHTPAG
+94 LVHQHTPAG
-102 GWLLEDADGSRHVT
+102 GWLLEDASGNRHVT
-116 VLPEGAFY
+116 VLPEGTLY
-124 TEIQASQ
+124 TEIQASHGAVQ
-131 AATPGLYRTAG
+131 NIQRTAAD
-142 ELFRGALRDNR
+142 LFRGALRENR
-153 RYFVHAAV
+153 RYFIHAAI
-161 ASIVINL
+161 ASVVINL

-196 TAGISMG
+196 TAGIAMG
-203 ILLELIAK
+203 ILLELVAK
-211 FARAA
+211 FARAT
-216 ITEHSVRSMDL
+216 ITEHSIRSMDL
-227 NLSHSIFERLLRVR
+227 DLSHSIFERLLRVR

-275 DTPFAALF
+275 DTPFAILF
-283 LVVIYLLGGPLVAAV
+283 LAVIYLLGGPLVAAV
-298 PVVFFIVALA
+298 PVVFFIIALTV
-308 IGFLFRSGMERHALS
+308 GFLFRRGMERHALS

-335 VEAVEGAEAI
+335 VEAVEGAESI

-359 GLTRI
+359 GLTRT
-364 NIDEDMRLRH
+364 NIDEDMGLRH
-374 LGDSASY
+374 LGDSATY

-444 RSLSHIFKLEQDN
+444 RSLSHIFTLEQDN
-457 HAVERPLVMDHLR
+457 HAVERPLVIDRLR
-470 GEMAVQNLEFGYRGH
+470 GEVAVQNLEFGYRGH

-490 LESLRIEPGE
+490 LENLHIQPGE
-500 KIGLLG
+500 KVGLLG
-506 AVGSGKSTLLKL
+506 PVGSGKSTLLKL

-536 LQHISRVHLSDR
+536 LQHVSRPHLSDR

-561 SLRDNLTTGIVGK
+561 TLRDNLTFGVLGK
-574 TEQHLL
+574 TEQNLL
-580 AACELTGLRQVIAAH
+580 AACELTGLRPVIAAH
-595 PKGLDMPIA
+595 PKGFDMPIA

-620 TRMVLSAPDVWLLDE
+620 TRMVLAAPDVWLLDE
-635 PTASMDEALEMRTIA
+635 PTASMDEGLEARTIA
-650 ALSTTVQVDQTLIL
+650 ALRASVQVEQTLIL

-686 VMDGPKAQ
+686 VLDGPKAH

-700 ARSRPTPVPTPS
+700 ARSRPAP
-712 NANATAAR
+712 AAR

>member
-1 MTTHSSAT
+1 MSTPSPNTTSHAT

-21 IVKELRPM
+21 IVKDLRPM
-29 PSHMVSELEGR
+29 KSHMVAELQTR
-40 LAAAKEQGA
+40 LAAAQEQGL
-49 TRNSL
+49 TRDRL
-54 RSCADYVFES
+54 QACADYAFAS
-64 MGVRQPTWV
+64 MGARSQTWT
-73 EGSTAARLPAVA
+73 EGRAAARLPAVA
-85 IHPDIGAFI
+85 VHPDVGVFI

-102 GWLLEDADGSRHVT
+102 GWLLEDESGHRHVT
-116 VLPEGAFY
+116 VLPEDALY
-124 TEIQASQ
+124 TEIQASH
-131 AATPGLYRTAG
+131 ATGDSLYRTAG

-153 RYFVHAAV
+153 RYFIHAAI
-161 ASIVINL
+161 ASVVINL

-196 TAGISMG
+196 TAGIAIG

-211 FARAA
+211 FARAT
-216 ITEHSVRSMDL
+216 ITEHSIRSMDA

-275 DTPFAALF
+275 DTPFAILF

-308 IGFLFRSGMERHALS
+308 VGLLFRRGMERHALS

-335 VEAVEGAEAI
+335 VEAVEGAESI

-444 RSLSHIFKLEQDN
+444 RSLSHIFSLEQDN
-457 HAVERPLVMDHLR
+457 HAVERPLAIDRLR
-470 GEMAVQNLEFGYRGH
+470 GEVAVQNLEFGYRGH

-490 LESLRIEPGE
+490 LENLHIQPGE
-500 KIGLLG
+500 KVGLLG
-506 AVGSGKSTLLKL
+506 PVGSGKSTLLKL
-518 LSGMYMPSK
+518 MSGMYMPSK

-536 LQHISRVHLSDR
+536 LQHISRPHLSDR

-561 SLRDNLTTGIVGK
+561 TLRDNLTTGVLGK

-580 AACELTGLRQVIAAH
+580 AACELTGLRQVIASH
-595 PKGLDMPIA
+595 PKGFDMPIA

-620 TRMVLSAPDVWLLDE
+620 TRMVLAAPDVWLLDE
-635 PTASMDEALEMRTIA
+635 PTASMDETLEARTIA
-650 ALSTTVQVDQTLIL
+650 ALRASVQIDETLVI

-686 VMDGPKAQ
+686 VMDGPKAL

-700 ARSRPTPVPTPS
+700 ARSRPP
-712 NANATAAR
+712 AAAGH
-720 PGAPLEAVA
+720 PGAPQEAAA

>member
-1 MTTHSSAT
+1 
-9 RSVLW
+9 
-14 LARRLPD
+14 
-21 IVKELRPM
+21 
-29 PSHMVSELEGR
+29 
-40 LAAAKEQGA
+40 
-49 TRNSL
+49 
-54 RSCADYVFES
+54 
-64 MGVRQPTWV
+64 
-73 EGSTAARLPAVA
+73 
-85 IHPDIGAFI
+85 
-94 LHQHTPAG
+94 
-102 GWLLEDADGSRHVT
+102 
-116 VLPEGAFY
+116 
-124 TEIQASQ
+124 
-131 AATPGLYRTAG
+131 
-142 ELFRGALRDNR
+142 
-153 RYFVHAAV
+153 
-161 ASIVINL
+161 
-168 FGLLTSLYSMQVYD
+168 
-182 RVIPTQGLSTLYAL
+182 
-196 TAGISMG
+196 
-203 ILLELIAK
+203 
-211 FARAA
+211 
-216 ITEHSVRSMDL
+216 
-227 NLSHSIFERLLRVR
+227 
-241 MDQFPASVGTLSA
+241 
-254 QLRSYEMIRS
+254 
-264 FASSVTLYLLV
+264 
-275 DTPFAALF
+275 
-283 LVVIYLLGGPLVAAV
+283 V

-308 IGFLFRSGMERHALS
+308 VGFLFRRGMERHALS

-335 VEAVEGAEAI
+335 VEAVEGAESI

-374 LGDSASY
+374 LGDSATY

-402 STSTSLTSGG
+402 STSTSLTAGG

-444 RSLSHIFKLEQDN
+444 RSLSHIFSLEQDN
-457 HAVERPLVMDHLR
+457 HAVERPLAIDRLR
-470 GEMAVQNLEFGYRGH
+470 GEVAVQNLEFGYRGH

-490 LESLRIEPGE
+490 LENLHIKPGE
-500 KIGLLG
+500 KVGLLG
-506 AVGSGKSTLLKL
+506 PVGSGKSTLLKL

-536 LQHISRVHLSDR
+536 LQHISRPTSATAWATCR
-548 LGYLPQDVRLFAG
+548 RTCACSPERCA
-561 SLRDNLTTGIVGK
+561 TTSPPASSARPSR
-574 TEQHLL
+574 HLL

-595 PKGLDMPIA
+595 PKGFDMPIA

-620 TRMVLSAPDVWLLDE
+620 TRMVLAAPDVWLLDE
-635 PTASMDEALEMRTIA
+635 PTASMDETLESRTIA
-650 ALSTTVQVDQTLIL
+650 ALRASVQVDQTLIL

-700 ARSRPTPVPTPS
+700 TRSRPAP
-712 NANATAAR
+712 ATR

>member
-1 MTTHSSAT
+1 
-9 RSVLW
+9 
-14 LARRLPD
+14 
-21 IVKELRPM
+21 
-29 PSHMVSELEGR
+29 
-40 LAAAKEQGA
+40 
-49 TRNSL
+49 
-54 RSCADYVFES
+54 
-64 MGVRQPTWV
+64 
-73 EGSTAARLPAVA
+73 
-85 IHPDIGAFI
+85 
-94 LHQHTPAG
+94 
-102 GWLLEDADGSRHVT
+102 LLEDADGRRHVT
-116 VLPEGAFY
+116 VLPQGMLCA
-124 TEIQASQ
+124 EIHAAQAEDRNIYGT
-131 AATPGLYRTAG
+131 AA

-153 RYFVHAAV
+153 RYFFHAAV
-161 ASIVINL
+161 ASVLINF

-182 RVIPTQGLSTLYAL
+182 RVIPTQGLATLYAL
-196 TAGISMG
+196 TAGIAVG

-216 ITEHSVRSMDL
+216 ITEHSIRSMDL
-227 NLSHSIFERLLRVR
+227 DLSHNIFERLLRVR

-275 DTPFAALF
+275 DTPFAFIF
-283 LVVIYLLGGPLVAAV
+283 LAIIYLLGGPLVAAV
-298 PVVFFIVALA
+298 PVAFFIVALA
-308 IGFLFRSGMERHALS
+308 VGFLFRGAMERHALS

-335 VEAVEGAEAI
+335 VEAVEGAESI

-359 GLTRI
+359 GLTRT
-364 NIDEDMRLRH
+364 NVDEDMRLRH
-374 LGDSASY
+374 LGESASY

-402 STSTSLTSGG
+402 STSTSLTAGG
-412 IIACSIISGRV
+412 IIACSILSGRV

-435 QWANAKSAM
+435 QWANANRQCAASRISSRSNRTITPSNAHWSSTACAARWRCRDSSSAT
-444 RSLSHIFKLEQDN
+444 
-457 HAVERPLVMDHLR
+457 A
-470 GEMAVQNLEFGYRGH
+470 
-485 ATVLQ
+485 ATPRCC
-490 LESLRIEPGE
+490 SSKTCTSPGE
-500 KIGLLG
+500 KVGLLG
-506 AVGSGKSTLLKL
+506 PVGSGKSTLLKL

-536 LQHISRVHLSDR
+536 MQHISRAHLSDR

-561 SLRDNLTTGIVGK
+561 TLRDNLTSGIIGK
-574 TEQHLL
+574 TEQNLL

-620 TRMVLSAPDVWLLDE
+620 TRMVLAAPDVWLLDE
-635 PTASMDEALEMRTIA
+635 PTASMDEALEARTIA
-650 ALSTTVQVDQTLIL
+650 ALRASVQVDQTLIL

-686 VMDGPKAQ
+686 VLDGPKAQ

-700 ARSRPTPVPTPS
+700 TRSRPAPPPVPVHRWRPWHEELPVLR
-712 NANATAAR
+712 AAGPALGATHHR
-720 PGAPLEAVA
+720 VAHSHHRLLSGVELVVRH

>member
-1 MTTHSSAT
+1 MNTPPPVNTPSSAAQ
-9 RSVLW
+9 SVLW

-21 IVKELRPM
+21 IVKDLRPLQ
-29 PSHMVSELEGR
+29 SHMMVELGSH
-40 LAAAKEQGA
+40 LAAAQEQGL
-49 TRNSL
+49 TRDGL
-54 RSCADYVFES
+54 KACVDYAFAS
-64 MGVRQPTWV
+64 MGVHSQTWS
-73 EGSTAARLPAVA
+73 EGSTGARLPAVA
-85 IHPDIGAFI
+85 LHPDVGAFI

-102 GWLLEDADGSRHVT
+102 GWLLEDASGNRHVT
-116 VLPEGAFY
+116 VLPPGALY

-131 AATPGLYRTAG
+131 ATGPGLYRTAG

-153 RYFVHAAV
+153 RYFIHAAI
-161 ASIVINL
+161 ASVVINL

-196 TAGISMG
+196 TAGIAAG

-211 FARAA
+211 FARAT
-216 ITEHSVRSMDL
+216 ITEHSVRSMDV

-275 DTPFAALF
+275 DTPFAILF
-283 LVVIYLLGGPLVAAV
+283 LAVIYLLGGPLVAAV
-298 PVVFFIVALA
+298 PVLFFIVALTV
-308 IGFLFRSGMERHALS
+308 GFLFRRGMERHALS

-335 VEAVEGAEAI
+335 VEAVEGAESI

-374 LGDSASY
+374 LGDSATY

-402 STSTSLTSGG
+402 STSTSLTAGG

-444 RSLSHIFKLEQDN
+444 RSLSHIFSLEQDN
-457 HAVERPLVMDHLR
+457 HAVERPLAIDRLR
-470 GEMAVQNLEFGYRGH
+470 GEVTVQNLEFGYRGH

-490 LESLRIEPGE
+490 LENLHIKPGE
-500 KIGLLG
+500 KVGLLG
-506 AVGSGKSTLLKL
+506 PVGSGKSTLLKL

-536 LQHISRVHLSDR
+536 LQHISRPHLSDR

-561 SLRDNLTTGIVGK
+561 TLRDNLTTGVLGK

-595 PKGLDMPIA
+595 PKGFDMPIA

-620 TRMVLSAPDVWLLDE
+620 TRMVLATPDVWLLDE
-635 PTASMDEALEMRTIA
+635 PTASMDETLEARTIA
-650 ALSTTVQVDQTLIL
+650 ALRASVQVDQTLIL
-664 VTHKPALLQLVDR
+664 VTHKPALLQLVER

-686 VMDGPKAQ
+686 VMDGPKAL
-694 VLQQLA
+694 VLQELA
-700 ARSRPTPVPTPS
+700 ARSRPAP
-712 NANATAAR
+712 AGR

>member
-1 MTTHSSAT
+1 MNNSPAQNAPSSVT
-9 RSVLW
+9 LSVLW

-21 IVKELRPM
+21 IVKDLRPM
-29 PSHMVSELEGR
+29 QSHMMAELEGR
-40 LAAAKEQGA
+40 LAALQEKSV
-49 TRNSL
+49 TRDGL
-54 RSCADYVFES
+54 RDCVDHAFRS
-64 MGVRQPTWV
+64 MGVRSQSWV
-73 EGSTAARLPAVA
+73 EGHAAAKLPAAA
-85 IHPDIGAFI
+85 IHPETGAFI

-102 GWLLEDADGSRHVT
+102 GWLLEDASGRRHVT
-116 VLPEGAFY
+116 VLPQGALY
-124 TEIQASQ
+124 TEIHATQAES
-131 AATPGLYRTAG
+131 LSFYRTAG

-153 RYFVHAAV
+153 RYFVHAAI

-196 TAGISMG
+196 TAGIAVG

-216 ITEHSVRSMDL
+216 ITEHSIRSMDL
-227 NLSHSIFERLLRVR
+227 ELSHNIFERLLRVR

-275 DTPFAALF
+275 DTPFALIF
-283 LVVIYLLGGPLVAAV
+283 LAVIYLLGGPVVAAV
-298 PVVFFIVALA
+298 PVAFFIVALGV
-308 IGFLFRSGMERHALS
+308 GFLFRSGMERHALS
-323 GQAASNRKLGLL
+323 GQAAANRKLGLL
-335 VEAVEGAEAI
+335 VEAVEGAESI

-359 GLTRI
+359 GLTRT
-364 NIDEDMRLRH
+364 NVDEDMRLRH
-374 LGDSASY
+374 LGESASY

-402 STSTSLTSGG
+402 STSTSLTAGG

-444 RSLSHIFKLEQDN
+444 RSLSHIFTLEQDN
-457 HAVERPLVMDHLR
+457 HAVERPLVIDRLR
-470 GEMAVQNLEFGYRGH
+470 GEVAVQKLEFGYRGH

-490 LESLRIEPGE
+490 VENLHITAGE
-500 KIGLLG
+500 KVGLLG
-506 AVGSGKSTLLKL
+506 PVGSGKSTLLKL

-536 LQHISRVHLSDR
+536 MQHISRAHLSDR

-561 SLRDNLTTGIVGK
+561 TLRDNLTTGVVGK
-574 TEQHLL
+574 TEQNLL

-620 TRMVLSAPDVWLLDE
+620 TRMVLAAPDVWLLDE
-635 PTASMDEALEMRTIA
+635 PTASMDEPLENRTIA
-650 ALSTTVQVDQTLIL
+650 ALRASVQVDQTLIL

-686 VMDGPKAQ
+686 VLDGPKAQ

-700 ARSRPTPVPTPS
+700 ARSRPAS
-712 NANATAAR
+712 AAR